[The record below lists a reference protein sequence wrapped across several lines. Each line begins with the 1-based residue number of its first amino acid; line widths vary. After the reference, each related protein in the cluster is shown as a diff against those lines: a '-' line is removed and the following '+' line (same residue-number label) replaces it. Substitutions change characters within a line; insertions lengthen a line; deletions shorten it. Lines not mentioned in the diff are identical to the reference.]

1 MAKEMNDSVMKD
13 AKPHVVAIIQA
24 RLGSVRFPRK
34 VLSEFRGNP
43 ILDVMLERVSQSKE
57 IDAIILAIPDTS
69 ENDELENFALSRGV
83 TVFRGNEKDVLNRYA
98 TAASKSHADIVVRL
112 TGDCPLI
119 DWRMID
125 QCLEN
130 VVGREADFCGT
141 STSFQDG
148 LDVEA
153 FKAELLFEADEK
165 ATLSFDREHVT
176 PFMREKIGSKILLIE
191 PDYDPVDVRITLDEP
206 EDFTVISNVLQS
218 FPDYRFSARDI
229 NTLAK
234 EAPEIFLANKHLMRN
249 EGALMSSGQKMWKR
263 AQKVIAGG
271 NMLLS
276 KRPDMHSPTKWP
288 AYFSKAKGCKVWDL
302 DGKEYIDFGLM
313 GVGTNILGYA
323 YEPVD
328 EAVRKAISQG
338 NLSTLNA
345 PEEVLLAEK
354 LCELH
359 PWADMARFTR
369 SGGEAGAVAV
379 RIARAATGHDKIVFC
394 GYHGWHDWYLAAN
407 LADDEALD
415 DHLLP
420 GLASAGVPRS
430 LTGTAVPFAYN
441 DLQSLEDAV
450 KDGEVAA
457 IYMEVERSTPPE
469 PGFLEGVRKIASR
482 IGAVL
487 VFDECTSGF
496 RQNLGG
502 LHMHYGVEPDIAVF
516 GKTLGNGYAINAVI
530 GRQEVMEA
538 TRSTFISSTFWTER
552 IGPAAALATL
562 GEMEKTGAQER
573 ITQLGY
579 RTRELWSEVSSDYGL
594 RISFSGLPSLTTL
607 AIEDVDPLVLKTYLS
622 DEFLSHGYLAGPAI
636 YVALPHEN
644 FIGDG
649 LAEILRKLLEE
660 LARKKDSGKLDDLI
674 PDGIVSRPFQKIV

>member
-1 MAKEMNDSVMKD
+1 MNDSVMKD

-43 ILDVMLERVSQSKE
+43 ILDVMLERVSQSKN
-57 IDAIILAIPDTS
+57 IDAIVLAIPNTS
-69 ENDELENFALSRGV
+69 ENDELEKFALSRGLKV
-83 TVFRGNEKDVLNRYA
+83 VRGSETDVLSRYA
-98 TAASKSHADIVVRL
+98 KAARKSRADIVVRL

-119 DWRMID
+119 NWTVID
-125 QCLEN
+125 ECVEKVIQQETP
-130 VVGREADFCGT
+130 FCAN
-141 STSFQDG
+141 SSSFQDG

-153 FKAELLFEADEK
+153 FNVELLFEADEK
-165 ATLSFDREHVT
+165 ATDSFDREHVT
-176 PFMREKIGSKILLIE
+176 PFIRKTIGANIHLIE
-191 PDYDPVDVRITLDEP
+191 PDYEPVDVRITLDEP
-206 EDFTVISNVLQS
+206 EDLTVICNVLES

-249 EGALMSSGQKMWKR
+249 EGSLMSSGQKMWKR

-288 AYFSKAKGCKVWDL
+288 AYFSKAKGCTVWDL
-302 DGKEYIDFGLM
+302 DGNEYIDFGLM

-328 EAVRKAISQG
+328 EAVRKVISQG

-420 GLASAGVPRS
+420 GLASAGVPRG
-430 LTGTAVPFAYN
+430 LTGTAVPFTYN
-441 DLQSLEDAV
+441 DLQSLEEAV
-450 KDGEVAA
+450 KDGGVAA
-457 IYMEVERSTPPE
+457 IYMEVERSTPPK

-496 RQNLGG
+496 RKNIGG

-538 TRSTFISSTFWTER
+538 ARTTFISSTFWTER
-552 IGPAAALATL
+552 IGPAAALKTL
-562 GEMEKTGAQER
+562 EEMELTDATAEIER
-573 ITQLGY
+573 IGLEY
-579 RTRELWSEVSSDYGL
+579 RDVWNFVASGSSLDL
-594 RISFSGLPSLTTL
+594 SMTGLPSLTAISSPAIPAGTFKTFLTEFFLGKSILGGTL
-607 AIEDVDPLVLKTYLS
+607 FFASLAHKDCLVESLSRPIEEAVEILSEAIENGNVESLVQTPQAQMG
-622 DEFLSHGYLAGPAI
+622 F
-636 YVALPHEN
+636 
-644 FIGDG
+644 
-649 LAEILRKLLEE
+649 
-660 LARKKDSGKLDDLI
+660 
-674 PDGIVSRPFQKIV
+674 SRLT